1 MKKYFY
7 GYNIVT
13 AGFFI
18 QGICIGAM
26 FTYGVFFT
34 EFQQEFGWSRGLI
47 SGASSLSFFVMGA
60 GAIFFGTLNDR
71 FGPRIILTV
80 SGFLLGIGYLLM
92 SFIQVPWHLYIL
104 YGVLVGIGFSTHD
117 VITLSTVARW
127 FIRFRGRMTG
137 LTKVGTGVGQFIAP
151 IVATGLIAV
160 YGWRNAYL
168 MIGGFSLIVLV
179 LLAQLMKLDPQSIGV
194 LPDGESNTGAD
205 ITANTDSDSLS
216 SREALR
222 TLQFWII
229 CIAEFTVFF
238 CLLTVIVHIIPH
250 AQDQG
255 LRPTLAA
262 AVLSTIGSVSI
273 IGRIVTGSLIDKI
286 GGKRSLIFCFIILIS
301 SLIWLQLA
309 AEIWMLFVFAF
320 VYGFAHGG
328 FFTVMSPLI
337 AERFGI
343 DSLGQLFGIVLF
355 VGTLGGT
362 IGPTVSGYIF
372 DVTGSYQAS
381 FAVLTGIAILGLVL
395 ILFLR
400 VKPETRSLLPP
411 AAD

>member
-13 AGFFI
+13 AGFFV

-26 FTYGVFFT
+26 FTFGVFFK

-47 SGASSLSFFVMGA
+47 SGASSLAFFVMGL

-80 SGFLLGIGYLLM
+80 SGILMGAGYLLM
-92 SFIQVPWHLYIL
+92 PFIQAPWQLYLL

-127 FIRFRGRMTG
+127 FIRLRGRMTG
-137 LTKVGTGVGQFIAP
+137 LTKVGTGVGQFVAP
-151 IVATGLIAV
+151 IVATTLIAL

-168 MIGGFSLIVLV
+168 IIGGFSLIMLV
-179 LLAQLMKLDPQSIGV
+179 LLAQLMKPDPQSIGL
-194 LPDGESNTGAD
+194 LPDGGSNTGTDGA
-205 ITANTDSDSLS
+205 ANNGAESFS
-216 SREALR
+216 SREAFR

-229 CIAEFTVFF
+229 CIVEFTVFF
-238 CLLTVIVHIIPH
+238 CLFTIIVHIIPH
-250 AQDQG
+250 ARDQG
-255 LRPTLAA
+255 LEPTLAA

-273 IGRIVTGSLIDKI
+273 VGRLVTGSLIDRI
-286 GGKRSLIFCFIILIS
+286 GGKRTLIFCFIILIS
-301 SLIWLQLA
+301 SFIWLQFA
-309 AEIWMLFVFAF
+309 AETWMLFVFA
-320 VYGFAHGG
+320 VIYGFAHGG

-337 AERFGI
+337 AERFGT

-362 IGPTVSGYIF
+362 VGPTLSGYIF
-372 DVTGSYQAS
+372 DFTGSYQAS
-381 FAVLTGIAILGLVL
+381 FAMLTGIAILGLVL
-395 ILFLR
+395 ILMLSK
-400 VKPETRSLLPP
+400 KPVV
-411 AAD
+411 

>member
-222 TLQFWII
+222 TLQ
-229 CIAEFTVFF
+229 
-238 CLLTVIVHIIPH
+238 
-250 AQDQG
+250 
-255 LRPTLAA
+255 
-262 AVLSTIGSVSI
+262 
-273 IGRIVTGSLIDKI
+273 
-286 GGKRSLIFCFIILIS
+286 
-301 SLIWLQLA
+301 
-309 AEIWMLFVFAF
+309 
-320 VYGFAHGG
+320 
-328 FFTVMSPLI
+328 
-337 AERFGI
+337 
-343 DSLGQLFGIVLF
+343 
-355 VGTLGGT
+355 
-362 IGPTVSGYIF
+362 
-372 DVTGSYQAS
+372 
-381 FAVLTGIAILGLVL
+381 
-395 ILFLR
+395 
-400 VKPETRSLLPP
+400 
-411 AAD
+411 